1 MTFGEKIKKLRT
13 SRNLT
18 QEELAGKIY
27 VTRTAV
33 SKWES
38 DRGYPNIDSLK
49 AIARFFSITVD
60 ELLSPDEILTIAEE
74 NQKQTEKGIQ
84 NLLFGLLDI
93 CMALLLFLPL
103 FANKSEEVI
112 KSASLLTLSVET
124 YLKVLYFVV
133 VIAMVA
139 LGLVTLILRKHM
151 VHAWQKSKTIISLSL
166 GTGAALLFII
176 SQQPYAA
183 IFAFSLLVIK
193 SVMMNRRT

>member
-1 MTFGEKIKKLRT
+1 
-13 SRNLT
+13 
-18 QEELAGKIY
+18 
-27 VTRTAV
+27 
-33 SKWES
+33 
-38 DRGYPNIDSLK
+38 
-49 AIARFFSITVD
+49 
-60 ELLSPDEILTIAEE
+60 
-74 NQKQTEKGIQ
+74 
-84 NLLFGLLDI
+84 
-93 CMALLLFLPL
+93 MALLLFLPL

-166 GTGAALLFII
+166 GTVAAILFII

-183 IFAFSLLVIK
+183 VLAFSLLAIK
-193 SVMMNRRT
+193 SIIMLRRT

>member
-74 NQKQTEKGIQ
+74 NQKQTEKRIQ

-151 VHAWQKSKTIISLSL
+151 VHAWQKSKTLISLSL
-166 GTGAALLFII
+166 GTGAAILFII

-193 SVMMNRRT
+193 SVMMIRRT